1 MQIYEQL
8 TKIFD
13 VFNHQLF
20 EEILGDFIPDCVIT
34 LQRKTN
40 MYSEMTPNSFVELE
54 TGNKIN
60 EIAINP
66 QWFGVKPRIEILQ
79 YMVHQMVH
87 VYQHTYGEPAGKGK
101 HDEQFLDYM
110 NALGLMPSDTG
121 LPDGKSVGGKKLT
134 NYPLPDGAFLRV
146 ANELA
151 EAGHL
156 ITWFELEKPNNF
168 SVDSLVKEL
177 YLKKDLLDGCVHA
190 SLLHVP
196 LLVSQN
202 IDVDAL
208 LDCLKKDENSNNI
221 VIDVTK
227 AGKLA
232 EAAISENREQRK
244 QQEWADLEP
253 VESISDKPSTFSESK
268 PLDGKD
274 FNASGDKPSTV
285 DSESDTGFDDEDDDD
300 SSIISSTSQVEDRDT
315 FKDDT
320 AGDAADIFIKQAMA
334 NKPEKFEGHAHPGQQ
349 KVVKSTDEIA
359 SFLGLASAAGEVK
372 KPTNKRDFKYTC
384 SCGKIVKGGLG
395 LSLIC
400 GHCQL
405 HFKCENIEHE
415 VDVVHN

>member
-8 TKIFD
+8 TNIFD
-13 VFNHQLF
+13 VFNERLF
-20 EEILGDFIPDCVIT
+20 DEILGDFIPDCVIT

-40 MYSEMTPNSFVELE
+40 MYSEMKHNSFVELG
-54 TGNKIN
+54 TNNKIN

-79 YMVHQMVH
+79 YMAHQMVH

-110 NALGLMPSDTG
+110 NAIGLMPSDTG
-121 LPDGKSVGGKKLT
+121 LPDGKSIGGKKLI

-151 EAGHL
+151 EAGKL

-177 YLKKDLLDGCVHA
+177 YQKKDLLDGNVHA
-190 SLLHVP
+190 SLMHVP

-202 IDVDAL
+202 INVDAL
-208 LDCLKKDENSNNI
+208 LDCLKFDDQSNGI
-221 VIDVTK
+221 VVDGAK
-227 AGKLA
+227 AGRLA
-232 EAAISENREQRK
+232 EDAIKANRELNK
-244 QQEWADLEP
+244 QEQY
-253 VESISDKPSTFSESK
+253 SD
-268 PLDGKD
+268 
-274 FNASGDKPSTV
+274 SGLSSQQDH
-285 DSESDTGFDDEDDDD
+285 GDDD
-300 SSIISSTSQVEDRDT
+300 SSTFSNLKAPDPNALDHGDKLSTFSDLDNGGDADNYGVKGQFDLNDE
-315 FKDDT
+315 T
-320 AGDAADIFIKQAMA
+320 AGDAADIFLKQALA
-334 NKPEKFEGHAHPGQQ
+334 NKPQAFEGHAHPGQQ

-359 SFLGLASAAGEVK
+359 SFLGLSSAAGELK
-372 KPTNKRDFKYTC
+372 KPTNKREFKYTC
-384 SCGKIVKGGLG
+384 SCGKFVKGGLG

-405 HFKCENIEHE
+405 HFKCENIEQE
-415 VDVVHN
+415 VDIVHN